1 MSLTNEQYDAIMR
14 EYDEIRFRNAELTEK
29 KLKDLYERFPELQ
42 AWENRAVTLKS
53 QKVRMMLEGASE
65 EQIENLDDEA
75 TMLLVKRVAL
85 LEANGLSES
94 DFEPIYDCPDCKDK
108 GFVYDSKGNRHKC
121 HCFREREI
129 NILYDQSGI
138 KKFLSAE
145 NFSKL
150 SFDFRE
156 GEDLEHL
163 KGAVKI
169 CREFIG
175 NFDNEYKNLVF
186 SGTVGTGKS
195 FLSCCVAH
203 DLLESGHSVIY
214 LSSISLFEKLAG
226 KQFRRDDDENPDI
239 LPDLYECDL
248 LVIDDLGTELTNS
261 FVASSL
267 FALINERELRK
278 KSTIISTNL
287 DLGGIKERYS
297 DRVLSRL
304 MGNYTFLKLTGADMR
319 TLLHK
324 S

>member
-1 MSLTNEQYDAIMR
+1 MSLTNEQYDTIMR

-29 KLKDLYERFPELQ
+29 KVRALYEKFPELQ
-42 AWENRAVTLKS
+42 AWENRAVTLKAR
-53 QKVRMMLEGASE
+53 KVRMMLDGAS
-65 EQIENLDDEA
+65 QTDIDNLEDEA

-85 LEANGLSES
+85 LETNGLSEA
-94 DFEPIYDCPDCKDK
+94 DFEPICDCPDCKDT
-108 GFVYDSKGNRHKC
+108 GYVYDAKGNRSKC
-121 HCFREREI
+121 HCFKAREI
-129 NILYDQSGI
+129 NLLYDQSGI
-138 KKFLSAE
+138 KSFLEKE

-150 SFDFRE
+150 SLDYRT
-156 GEDLEHL
+156 GDDLEHL

-175 NFDNEYKNLVF
+175 SFDNEHRNLVL

-195 FLSCCVAH
+195 FLSCCIAH

-214 LSSISLFEKLAG
+214 LSAVSLFDKLAG
-226 KQFRRDDDENPDI
+226 RQFRKDEEESGTG
-239 LPDLYECDL
+239 LSELYDCDL

-267 FALINERELRK
+267 FSLINERELRG

-287 DLGGIKERYS
+287 DLAGIKERYS

-304 MGNYTFLKLTGADMR
+304 TGNYTFLKLTGPDMR
-319 TLLHK
+319 TLLH
-324 S
+324 